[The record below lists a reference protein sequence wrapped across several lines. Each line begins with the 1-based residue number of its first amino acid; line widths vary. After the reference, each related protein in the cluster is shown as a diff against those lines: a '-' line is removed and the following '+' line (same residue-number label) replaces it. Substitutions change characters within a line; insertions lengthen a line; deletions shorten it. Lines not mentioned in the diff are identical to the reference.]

1 MSGPIHYRAADQLNY
16 TPVSAADPLP
26 VTGGTTGV
34 LLRGEDGT
42 TANSPANAVPVR
54 DYGTDDMAT
63 GQVTATTT
71 ASVVYGGNVKAKE
84 VTFVNLGTT
93 DVYFG
98 KSNVTTSN
106 GQLLVG
112 TKGATLTIKTRSPIY
127 AIVGTGT
134 QAVSYLATID
144 N

>member
-1 MSGPIHYRAADQLNY
+1 MSGPIHYRAADLANNI
-16 TPVSAADPLP
+16 PVSLATPLP
-26 VTGGTTGV
+26 VTAAISGGV
-34 LLRGEDGT
+34 LTGEDGVNP
-42 TANSPANAVPVR
+42 NSPANALPVR

-63 GQVTATTT
+63 GQVTVTTT
-71 ASVVYGGNVKAKE
+71 AAVVYGGNVKARE

-98 KSNVTTSN
+98 KSNVTTGN

-112 TKGATLTIKTRSPIY
+112 TKGAAITIKTRSPVY

-134 QAVSYLATID
+134 QAVSFMALFD

>member
-1 MSGPIHYRAADQLNY
+1 MSLTHFRAADSLNN

-26 VTGGTTGV
+26 VAGPATGLV
-34 LLRGEDGT
+34 LRGEDGS
-42 TANSPANAVPVR
+42 AVVSPANALPVR

-63 GQVTATTT
+63 GQVTVTTT
-71 ASVVYGGNVKAKE
+71 AAVAYGGNVKAKE

-93 DVYFG
+93 DVYLG
-98 KSNVTTSN
+98 KSNVSTTI

-112 TKGATLTIKTRSPIY
+112 VKGTQITIKTRSPIY

-134 QAVSYLATID
+134 QAVSFLATLD